1 MGTMDHTFDRSSLGA
16 FLRTRRAALQPED
29 VGLRRGPRRRAPGLR
44 REEVAELCTMSADY
58 FARLER
64 GDGPQPSEQM
74 VTAIARGLRLTPDER
89 DHLFLL
95 AGYRTAR
102 RDLRLQHV
110 SPGLMRVMDGL
121 AGTTAQVMGP
131 LGETLLQTP
140 SAVALLGD
148 QTQYTGNYRSATYRW
163 FTDPAERERYH
174 PKEHDNNSRINVALL
189 RAAVTRNGPD
199 SPQRTWRTSCSAP
212 ATSSHDG
219 GSATRWAS
227 GGARPNGSFIPRS
240 DNWSSTANSCSTR
253 TRASHCSY
261 SPPRRGRRATSD
273 SPCSPCWAPTISSPT
288 PSDDTR
294 GLGGTRCS
302 RVSRTKAGGPSPRH
316 RFRCAGPQRFGSPP
330 PGPSSAVRSFSI
342 LFSMI

>member
-1 MGTMDHTFDRSSLGA
+1 MPRRMANDGTMDHTFDRSSLGA

-74 VTAIARGLRLTPDER
+74 VAAIARGLRLTPDER

-199 SPQRTWRTSCSAP
+199 SPAADLADILLRTS
-212 ATSSHDG
+212 DEF
-219 GSATRWAS
+219 TRWWERHEV
-227 GGARPNGSFIPRS
+227 GLR
-240 DNWSSTANSCSTR
+240 WSETKRFVHPQVGQLELYCQLLLDPDQGQSLLIFTATPG
-253 TRASHCSY
+253 TASHE
-261 SPPRRGRRATSD
+261 RLALL
-273 SPCSPCWAPTISSPT
+273 AV
-288 PSDDTR
+288 
-294 GLGGTRCS
+294 LGTD
-302 RVSRTKAGGPSPRH
+302 
-316 RFRCAGPQRFGSPP
+316 RFVADPE
-330 PGPSSAVRSFSI
+330 
-342 LFSMI
+342 